1 MIEVD
6 DAGNG
11 CPILGEVFAARRM
24 ETGEHAAVYIPLPQ
38 ETADRTSKEEH
49 IMSLLEKLNVRK
61 DEKLLLCRGNTL
73 NGFSHFLENRGYH
86 VERGKI
92 SEETD
97 QIAEAFFMECL
108 YEIGFPR
115 DLSLSDRAYYEFYQ
129 MVKIWYIC
137 FYKGK
142 QNLFKSDR
150 KGNVKRRGFM
160 HNPVYHY
167 PQVLGM
173 LFYHD
178 Q

>member
-1 MIEVD
+1 MELSPTNNDILTTGEFLMIEVD

-24 ETGEHAAVYIPLPQ
+24 ETGEHAAVYIPLQ
-38 ETADRTSKEEH
+38 RNGRQNIKEEH

-73 NGFSHFLENRGYH
+73 NGFSHFLEYRGYH

-115 DLSLSDRAYYEFYQ
+115 TCPCLTEPTMNFI
-129 MVKIWYIC
+129 KW
-137 FYKGK
+137 
-142 QNLFKSDR
+142 
-150 KGNVKRRGFM
+150 
-160 HNPVYHY
+160 
-167 PQVLGM
+167 
-173 LFYHD
+173 
-178 Q
+178 